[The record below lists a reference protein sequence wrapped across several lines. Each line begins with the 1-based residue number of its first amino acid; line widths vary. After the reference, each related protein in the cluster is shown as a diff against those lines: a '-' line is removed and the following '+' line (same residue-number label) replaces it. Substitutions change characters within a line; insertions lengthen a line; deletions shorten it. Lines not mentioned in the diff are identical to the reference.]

1 MEKLSMILWRERGLQ
16 ETLQFHLEVE
26 QLVLAS
32 GRTRWLMRAATD
44 IEAILEQVR
53 RVEIARAVLTDE
65 VGRDSGS
72 APQRGARRD
81 HRGRTE
87 PWATILSEHRDALV
101 ATTREIAE
109 LAGRQPRPDHRGPSL
124 RPGDADD
131 LERPCR
137 RVHPGRRCGQQPR
150 RRAASAGSGVLR

>member
-16 ETLQFHLEVE
+16 ETLLFHLEVE

-44 IEAILEQVR
+44 IEGILEQVR

-65 VGRDSGS
+65 VAETLGLRPN
-72 APQRGARRD
+72 AALNAIIEAA
-81 HRGRTE
+81 TE

-101 ATTREIAE
+101 ATTREIAD
-109 LAGRQPRPDHRGPSL
+109 LADANRDLITAGHRSARETLMTLSDPVGGYTPDGGAVSSRGD
-124 RPGDADD
+124 G
-131 LERPCR
+131 
-137 RVHPGRRCGQQPR
+137 PR
-150 RRAASAGSGVLR
+150 RLDLAF